1 MTDPSDFER
10 LKFARENSMAEV
22 MHRRERQWK
31 VFSWVSSL
39 YLAIIGG
46 VIAISGSDLT
56 ITTWHKRFLIAAV
69 LLFALLGFFRLIH
82 DARVAK
88 AHSDKCFELD
98 GRLNVAFDDSNDK
111 LPKMRWAHAAF
122 LWPLAILT
130 IGVIWAAP
138 T

>member
-1 MTDPSDFER
+1 MSNPDRFE
-10 LKFARENSMAEV
+10 LYKFARESSMAEV

-56 ITTWHKRFLIAAV
+56 ITRVQKGFLIGAV
-69 LLFALLGFFRLIH
+69 ALFAVFGFFRLLH

-88 AHSDKCFELD
+88 AHSKRCFELD
-98 GRLNVAFDDSNDK
+98 KDFNLHFNDK
-111 LPKMRWAHAAF
+111 KAKIPGMAWAHAVF
-122 LWPLAILT
+122 LLAMAVIT
-130 IGVIWAAP
+130 IGVIWVV
-138 T
+138 TK